1 MAKAIE
7 VRDLSYRYERSERDV
22 LLDVNLEVEKGEF
35 VLLTGASGCGKTT
48 LCRCFNGLIPHF
60 YGGDLRGEV
69 CVAGLSVKD
78 TPIHKLALKV
88 GFVFQNPDSQLFSL
102 TVERD
107 VAFGLENLG
116 IDRDEMRLR
125 VDWALKTVGME
136 KYRYAAP
143 YELSG
148 GQRQRVAIAAVLAM
162 RPEIIVLD
170 EPTAYLDPK
179 TALKIFQLLDGLNKR
194 MGLTVV
200 LVEHRLDLV
209 SRYASRL
216 IIMNK
221 GRIILDG
228 KPSTLFHDELEEYGI
243 NVPRLVRFFRK
254 LEEIGYEFGEL
265 PLTTD
270 EAAEIIRR
278 IMA

>member
-1 MAKAIE
+1 MTKAIE
-7 VRDLSYRYERSERDV
+7 VRDLSYRYEGSERDV

-60 YGGDLRGEV
+60 YSGDLRGEV
-69 CVAGLSVKD
+69 YVAGLSVKD

-116 IDRDEMRLR
+116 VDRDEMRLR

-216 IIMNK
+216 VVMNK

-254 LEEIGYEFGEL
+254 LEEMGYEFGEL

-270 EAAEIIRR
+270 EAAEVIRR

>member
-1 MAKAIE
+1 MTKAIE
-7 VRDLSYRYERSERDV
+7 VRDLSYRYEGSERDV

-60 YGGDLRGEV
+60 YSGDLRGEV
-69 CVAGLSVKD
+69 YVAGLSVKD

-162 RPEIIVLD
+162 RPEVIVLD

-216 IIMNK
+216 VVMNK

-254 LEEIGYEFGEL
+254 LEEMGYEFGEL

-270 EAAEIIRR
+270 EAAEVIRR

>member
-1 MAKAIE
+1 MSKAIE
-7 VRDLSYRYERSERDV
+7 VRKLSYRYDGSERDI

-35 VLLTGASGCGKTT
+35 VLLTGSSGCGKTT

-69 CVAGLSVKD
+69 YVAGLSVKD

-116 IDRDEMRLR
+116 VDRDEMKLR

-136 KYRYAAP
+136 KYRYSAP

-162 RPEIIVLD
+162 RPEIIILD

-194 MGLTVV
+194 MGLTII

-209 SRYASRL
+209 SKYVSRL
-216 IIMNK
+216 LVMDK
-221 GRIILDG
+221 GRIVLDG
-228 KPSTLFHDELEEYGI
+228 KPSTLFHDELEKYGV
-243 NVPRLVRFFRK
+243 NVPRLARFFRK
-254 LEEIGYEFGEL
+254 LEDMGYRFEKL

-270 EAAEIIRR
+270 EAAEVVRR

>member
-1 MAKAIE
+1 MTKAIE
-7 VRDLSYRYERSERDV
+7 VRDLSYRYEGSERDV

-69 CVAGLSVKD
+69 YVAGLNVKD

-116 IDRDEMRLR
+116 VDRDEMRLR

-221 GRIILDG
+221 GRIVLDG

-254 LEEIGYEFGEL
+254 LEGIGYEFGEL

>member
-1 MAKAIE
+1 MTKAIE
-7 VRDLSYRYERSERDV
+7 VRDLSYRYEGSERDV

-69 CVAGLSVKD
+69 YVAGLNVKD

-116 IDRDEMRLR
+116 VDRDEMRLR

-221 GRIILDG
+221 GRIVLDG

-254 LEEIGYEFGEL
+254 LEGIGYEFEEL

>member
-69 CVAGLSVKD
+69 YVAGLSVKD